1 MTSKLTISRFFA
13 ISTLALALPM
23 TALAKGND
31 SDRCAA
37 HNRQNVEIHHGH
49 GMPELRGI
57 DLTAAQVAKLTELR
71 DAQRKTFAD
80 NAALLH
86 EQHDALNKFVM
97 SEAYTPEAARE
108 IIAKI
113 GAVQSEMARLHAEQ
127 SHKLYEILTAEQ
139 RTRLQQNE
147 LMSPR
152 MKGHGSMY

>member
-1 MTSKLTISRFFA
+1 MTSNLTISRFLA

-108 IIAKI
+108 IFAKI

-127 SHKLYEILTAEQ
+127 SHKLYEILTPEQ

-147 LMSPR
+147 LMSSR
-152 MKGHGSMY
+152 MKGHGFMY

>member
-1 MTSKLTISRFFA
+1 MTSNLTISRFLA

-127 SHKLYEILTAEQ
+127 SHKLYEILTPEQ
-139 RTRLQQNE
+139 RTRLQQTE

>member
-1 MTSKLTISRFFA
+1 MTSNLTIFRFLA

-127 SHKLYEILTAEQ
+127 SHKLYEILTPEQ

>member
-1 MTSKLTISRFFA
+1 MTSNLTISRFLA

-37 HNRQNVEIHHGH
+37 HNRQNVEIYHGH

-127 SHKLYEILTAEQ
+127 SHKLYEILTPEQ

>member
-1 MTSKLTISRFFA
+1 MTSNLTISRFLA

>member
-1 MTSKLTISRFFA
+1 MTSNLTISRFLA

-23 TALAKGND
+23 TALAKSND

-152 MKGHGSMY
+152 MKGHGFMY

>member
-1 MTSKLTISRFFA
+1 MTSNLTISRFLA

-86 EQHDALNKFVM
+86 EQHDALNRLVM
-97 SEAYTPEAARE
+97 SEAYTQEAARE

>member
-1 MTSKLTISRFFA
+1 MTSNLTISRFLA
-13 ISTLALALPM
+13 ISALALALPM
-23 TALAKGND
+23 TSLAKGND

-37 HNRQNVEIHHGH
+37 HNRQSVEMHHGH
-49 GMPELRGI
+49 GMPDLRGI
-57 DLTAAQVAKLTELR
+57 DLTAGQIAKLTELR

-86 EQHDALNKFVM
+86 EQHDALNRLVM
-97 SEAYTPEAARE
+97 SEAYTQEAARE

-127 SHKLYEILTAEQ
+127 SHQLYEILTPEQ

-147 LMSPR
+147 LMASG
-152 MKGHGSMY
+152 MKTHRFMH

>member
-1 MTSKLTISRFFA
+1 MTSNLTISRFLA

-71 DAQRKTFAD
+71 DAQHKTFAD

>member
-1 MTSKLTISRFFA
+1 MTSNLTISRFLA

-127 SHKLYEILTAEQ
+127 SHKLYEILTPEQ

-152 MKGHGSMY
+152 IKGHGSMY

>member
-1 MTSKLTISRFFA
+1 MTSNQTISRFLA

-127 SHKLYEILTAEQ
+127 SHKLYEILTPEQ
-139 RTRLQQNE
+139 RTRLQQNK

>member
-1 MTSKLTISRFFA
+1 MTSNLTIFRFLA

>member
-1 MTSKLTISRFFA
+1 MTSNLTISRFLA

-37 HNRQNVEIHHGH
+37 HNRQSVEMHHGH
-49 GMPELRGI
+49 GMPDLRGI
-57 DLTAAQVAKLTELR
+57 DLTAGQIAKLTELR

-127 SHKLYEILTAEQ
+127 SHKLYEILTPEQ